1 MVVFFKVKPSTRT
14 LQVISV
20 KLSSMSS
27 VLGLPSWLLLEP
39 KSLLYPV
46 EGVMCP
52 EFAYPSIHDK
62 LQFDFKYFISVM
74 IAIKVPSHS
83 HGSTQFQVN
92 LLLLRYWI
100 LSLSTLYSLAALF
113 LSLCNILKKALKR

>member
-27 VLGLPSWLLLEP
+27 VLGLPSRLLLEP
-39 KSLLYPV
+39 KSTLYSV
-46 EGVMCP
+46 GVVTCP
-52 EFAYPSIHDK
+52 EFASPSIHDK
-62 LQFDFKYFISVM
+62 SQFDFKYFISVM

-92 LLLLRYWI
+92 LLLLGYWL

-113 LSLCNILKKALKR
+113 LSLYNILKKALKR